1 MVAYS
6 RGIGINT
13 AAARNKK
20 EEKEMRKSRKGFTL
34 VELLIVVA
42 IMATLTAA
50 MTASISGATAK
61 AKASTIAANVETMK
75 TVAQACKSNGGPL
88 AVNRSSGAGVSD
100 ATVTSV
106 SDATA
111 ENVLAG
117 GMPAW
122 ADFSDTTDTNATVTY
137 TADTD
142 TNNNSGKGPDHW
154 AVIVDF
160 SNDPDRDNIRTEL
173 KKIKGYRKY
182 YKTESH
188 EAVPATGTEGSE
200 GYVAPVAAYTATEA
214 TDVFGSGVEAK
225 DYKFKVFLISGK
237 VEPVNS

>member
-1 MVAYS
+1 M
-6 RGIGINT
+6 
-13 AAARNKK
+13 KK
-20 EEKEMRKSRKGFTL
+20 ARKGFTL
-34 VELLIVVA
+34 VELLIVIA
-42 IMATLTAA
+42 ILATLTAA

-75 TVAQACKSNGGPL
+75 TVAQACQSNGGPL
-88 AVNRSSGAGVSD
+88 AVNRTASAAD
-100 ATVTSV
+100 TAVTSV

-117 GMPAW
+117 GMAAW
-122 ADFSDTTDTNATVTY
+122 ADFSDESESNTATIKY

-160 SNDPDRDNIRTEL
+160 STDPDKDNIRTEL

-182 YKTESH
+182 YKVDPAVSDGDDTETTH
-188 EAVPATGTEGSE
+188 VETTVEDIFTTGT
-200 GYVAPVAAYTATEA
+200 A
-214 TDVFGSGVEAK
+214 DK
-225 DYKFKVFLISGK
+225 DYKFKVFLISGR
-237 VEPVNS
+237 VEPVNL